1 MNRLPPRSTLFPY
14 TTLFR
19 SEAQS
24 SNVMQKQKDYWQK
37 ELAGEWPVLTLP
49 TDDPRPSQRDYE
61 GEICAI
67 QMDDHRS
74 KEHTSELQS
83 LAYLVCRLLLE
94 KKKKSRHRAG
104 SAGRARP
111 EAADASRCPD
121 RNGPGK
127 QGPSAPADI
136 RAPVTAPTGNLSWVR
151 ARREP

>member
-74 KEHTSELQS
+74 EEHTSELQS

-94 KKKKSRHRAG
+94 KKKKTRHRAAFNTHISSIHG
-104 SAGRARP
+104 PTTSSNLTYHNHRLCRK
-111 EAADASRCPD
+111 CP
-121 RNGPGK
+121 NF
-127 QGPSAPADI
+127 
-136 RAPVTAPTGNLSWVR
+136 V
-151 ARREP
+151 